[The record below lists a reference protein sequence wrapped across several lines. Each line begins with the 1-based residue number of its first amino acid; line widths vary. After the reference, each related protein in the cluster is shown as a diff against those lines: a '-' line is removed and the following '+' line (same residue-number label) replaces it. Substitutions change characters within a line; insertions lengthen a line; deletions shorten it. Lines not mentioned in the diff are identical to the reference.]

1 MLLSLYRI
9 IINAVLILSPIIILL
24 RILKNKEHKKRF
36 IEKLCFFSKKKVKKK
51 LIWFH
56 GASVGEI
63 LSVLPL
69 VKLLEKNKNIDQIL
83 ITSST
88 LSSSKIFDQFKFKKT
103 IHQFFPIDT
112 NFFSKKFIKYWKPSV
127 AIFIDSEIW
136 PNMMFNLK
144 GESIPILLLN
154 GRITKKSFKRWKLLG
169 NFAKEVFECFD
180 KCLPSNSET
189 VKFLKYFGVKNI
201 KPIGNLK
208 FAQNKSK
215 NLNLTKNF
223 RKIILNKNVWC
234 ASSTHRGEELVCIK
248 THKILKKK
256 YKNLLTIIIPR
267 HIDRSK
273 ELISMFNSHNLKVHC
288 HSWKNKTPKEIDIYL
303 VDTYGETEKFFNLIK
318 LVFIGG
324 SLVNHGGQNPLEP
337 ARHGCKVL
345 HGPHIDNFRD
355 IYNFLNQIKV
365 SRKIQNEKSLTK
377 NLEKLLKN
385 KDIARSVINKVKN
398 LGGKILINTKNEVIN
413 TIVK

>member
-9 IINAVLILSPIIILL
+9 IINAVLILSPIIILF

-144 GESIPILLLN
+144 EESIPILLLN
-154 GRITKKSFKRWKLLG
+154 ARITKKSFKRWKLLG

-248 THKILKKK
+248 THKVLKKK

-365 SRKIQNEKSLTK
+365 SRKIQSEKSLTK
-377 NLEKLLKN
+377 NLEKLFKN
-385 KDIARSVINKVKN
+385 KDIARSIINKVKN

>member
-9 IINAVLILSPIIILL
+9 IINVVLILSPIIILL
-24 RILKNKEHKKRF
+24 RIFKNKEHKKRF

-69 VKLLEKNKNIDQIL
+69 VKLLEKNKNVDQIL

-144 GESIPILLLN
+144 GESIPLLLLN

-169 NFAKEVFECFD
+169 NFAKKIFECFD

-189 VKFLKYFGVKNI
+189 VKYLKYFGVKDI

-256 YKNLLTIIIPR
+256 YNNLLTIIIPR

-345 HGPHIDNFRD
+345 HGPYIDNFRD
-355 IYNFLNQIKV
+355 IYNFLNQINV
-365 SRKIQNEKSLTK
+365 SRKIQSEKSLTK

-385 KDIARSVINKVKN
+385 KEITRSIINKIKN

-413 TIVK
+413 TIIK

>member
-9 IINAVLILSPIIILL
+9 IINVVLILSPIIILL

-36 IEKLCFFSKKKVKKK
+36 IEKLCFLSKKKVKKK

-189 VKFLKYFGVKNI
+189 VKYLKYFGVKNI

-288 HSWKNKTPKEIDIYL
+288 HSWKNKTPKEMDIYL

-365 SRKIQNEKSLTK
+365 SRKIQSEKSLTK
-377 NLEKLLKN
+377 NLEKLFKN
-385 KDIARSVINKVKN
+385 KDIARSIINKVKN

>member
-9 IINAVLILSPIIILL
+9 IINVVLILSPIIILL

-69 VKLLEKNKNIDQIL
+69 IKLLEKNKNIDQIL

-136 PNMMFNLK
+136 PNMIFNLK

-365 SRKIQNEKSLTK
+365 SRKIQSEKRLTK
-377 NLEKLLKN
+377 NLEKLFKN
-385 KDIARSVINKVKN
+385 KDITRSI
-398 LGGKILINTKNEVIN
+398 I
-413 TIVK
+413 